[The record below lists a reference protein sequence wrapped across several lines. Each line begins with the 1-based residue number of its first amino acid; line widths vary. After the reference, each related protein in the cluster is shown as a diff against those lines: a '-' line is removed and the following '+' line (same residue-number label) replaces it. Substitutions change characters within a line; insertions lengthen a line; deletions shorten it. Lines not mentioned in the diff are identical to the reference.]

1 MPYLLENIDHVLNDR
16 HFNRFPLH
24 SSFQCIRSDSLE
36 SIGDVSSSLGNPP
49 YIPAAPET
57 TSSYPGS
64 QQHLSNNNNNG
75 SGNNNNNNNNNN
87 SNLNNNNNNNQ
98 MGHTNLHGHLQQ
110 QQSDL
115 MTNLQLH
122 IKQDYDLTAL

>member
-1 MPYLLENIDHVLNDR
+1 
-16 HFNRFPLH
+16 
-24 SSFQCIRSDSLE
+24 LE

-57 TSSYPGS
+57 ANSYAGS
-64 QQHLSNNNNNG
+64 QQHHSNSNNNG
-75 SGNNNNNNNNNN
+75 SGNNNNNN
-87 SNLNNNNNNNQ
+87 SNLNNNNNQ
-98 MGHTNLHGHLQQ
+98 LGHTNLHGHHQQ